1 MQKYNSLR
9 LYNVPKHIL
18 LYPIAK
24 IQPPFLLRKQP
35 KKISHRRRIKS
46 RQAVHL
52 LYFPPSYSSIS
63 DVVFIISV
71 AVYTIADAV
80 YTIGIAD

>member
-18 LYPIAK
+18 LYPIVK
-24 IQPPFLLRKQP
+24 FQPPFLLRKQP

-52 LYFPPSYSSIS
+52 LYFPPSYSSNS